1 MKRNFWI
8 IMMSL
13 LIILAGCSQNEQH
26 QTDKDSKDQST
37 TGKTPYHRIV
47 SLMPSN
53 TEILYELGLENR
65 IVGVSTVDDYPKNVK
80 KGKKQFD
87 AMNLNKEALL
97 KAKPDLIL
105 AHESQKSSSEKV
117 LDALKKEGVKVV
129 YVKDAQSLKE
139 TYETFKSIGK
149 LTHREKQAN
158 QLVNETKDNVDKVIQ
173 SIPKHQKQ
181 PKVFMEVSSQPDI
194 YTAGKHTFF
203 NDMLKQLDA
212 KNSFDDIDGWK
223 SVSKESIVKHNP
235 DILISTE
242 GKSQAEYEKI
252 IEKRGGFDKT
262 NAVKH
267 HRIETVNG
275 DEISRPGPRIDDGLK
290 ELRDA
295 IYQK

>member
-87 AMNLNKEALL
+87 AMSLNKEALL

>member
-1 MKRNFWI
+1 
-8 IMMSL
+8 MMSL

-181 PKVFMEVSSQPDI
+181 PKVFMEVSSQPEI

>member
-1 MKRNFWI
+1 MKRNFCII
-8 IMMSL
+8 IMTL
-13 LIILAGCSQNEQH
+13 LILLAGCSQSDQH
-26 QTDKDSKDQST
+26 QSDKDSKNQST
-37 TGKTPYHRIV
+37 SSKTPYHRIV

-53 TEILYELGLENR
+53 TEILYELGLGNR

-181 PKVFMEVSSQPDI
+181 PKVFMEVSSQPEI

-242 GKSQAEYEKI
+242 GKSQSEYEKI

-267 HRIETVNG
+267 HRIETING

-295 IYQK
+295 IYQR

>member
-1 MKRNFWI
+1 MKCNFCII
-8 IMMSL
+8 IMTL
-13 LIILAGCSQNEQH
+13 LIILAGCSQSDQH
-26 QTDKDSKDQST
+26 QSDKDSKNQST
-37 TGKTPYHRIV
+37 SSKTPYHRIV

-80 KGKKQFD
+80 KGEKQFD

-105 AHESQKSSSEKV
+105 AHESQQSSSEKV

-181 PKVFMEVSSQPDI
+181 PKVFMEVSSQPEI

-267 HRIETVNG
+267 HRIKTING

-295 IYQK
+295 IYQR

>member
-105 AHESQKSSSEKV
+105 AHESQQSSSEKV

-181 PKVFMEVSSQPDI
+181 PKVFMEVSSQPEI

-242 GKSQAEYEKI
+242 GKSQSEYEKI

-295 IYQK
+295 IYQR

>member
-1 MKRNFWI
+1 MKRNFWLLI
-8 IMMSL
+8 MSL
-13 LIILAGCSQNEQH
+13 VIILVGCSQNDQH
-26 QTDKDSKDQST
+26 QSDKDSKDQAN

-53 TEILYELGLENR
+53 TEILYELGLGNR

-105 AHESQKSSSEKV
+105 AHESQKSSSGKV

-158 QLVNETKDNVDKVIQ
+158 QLVKETKDNVDKVVQ
-173 SIPKHQKQ
+173 SIPKHQKS
-181 PKVFMEVSSQPDI
+181 PKVFMEVSSQPEI

-203 NDMLKQLDA
+203 DDMLKQLDA
-212 KNSFDDIDGWK
+212 KNSFEDIDGWK

-242 GKSQAEYEKI
+242 GKSQTEYEKI
-252 IEKRGGFDKT
+252 IGKRGGFDKT

-267 HRIETVNG
+267 HRIATVNG

-295 IYQK
+295 IYKK

>member
-105 AHESQKSSSEKV
+105 AHESQKSSSGKV

-267 HRIETVNG
+267 NRIETVNG

-290 ELRDA
+290 ELRNA

>member
-80 KGKKQFD
+80 KGEKQFD

-105 AHESQKSSSEKV
+105 AHESQQSSSEKV

-181 PKVFMEVSSQPDI
+181 PKVFMEVSSQPEI

-290 ELRDA
+290 ELRNA

>member
-87 AMNLNKEALL
+87 AMSLNKEALL

-290 ELRDA
+290 ELRNA

>member
-13 LIILAGCSQNEQH
+13 LIILAGCSQNDQP
-26 QTDKDSKDQST
+26 QSDKGSKNQST

-105 AHESQKSSSEKV
+105 AHESQKSSSGKV

-181 PKVFMEVSSQPDI
+181 PKVFMEVSSQPEI

-203 NDMLKQLDA
+203 NDMLKQLDT

>member
-181 PKVFMEVSSQPDI
+181 PKVFMEVSSQPEI

-267 HRIETVNG
+267 HRIKTING

-290 ELRDA
+290 ELRNA

>member
-80 KGKKQFD
+80 KGEKQFD

-105 AHESQKSSSEKV
+105 AHESQQSSSEKV

-181 PKVFMEVSSQPDI
+181 PKVFMEVSSQPEI

-242 GKSQAEYEKI
+242 GKSQSEYEKI

-295 IYQK
+295 IYQR

>member
-1 MKRNFWI
+1 MKRNFCII
-8 IMMSL
+8 IMTL
-13 LIILAGCSQNEQH
+13 LILLAGCSQSDQH
-26 QTDKDSKDQST
+26 QSDKDSKNQST
-37 TGKTPYHRIV
+37 SSKTPYHRIV

-53 TEILYELGLENR
+53 TEILYELGLGNR

-181 PKVFMEVSSQPDI
+181 PKVFMEVSSQPEI

-203 NDMLKQLDA
+203 NEMLKQLDA

-242 GKSQAEYEKI
+242 GKSQSEYEKI

-267 HRIETVNG
+267 HRIETING

-295 IYQK
+295 IYQR

>member
-13 LIILAGCSQNEQH
+13 LIILAGCSQNEQY
-26 QTDKDSKDQST
+26 QTDKDFKDQST
-37 TGKTPYHRIV
+37 TGKTPYHCIV

-87 AMNLNKEALL
+87 AMSLNKEALL

>member
-1 MKRNFWI
+1 MKLNFWLLI
-8 IMMSL
+8 MSL
-13 LIILAGCSQNEQH
+13 VIILAGCSQNDQH
-26 QTDKDSKDQST
+26 QSDKDSKDQAN

-53 TEILYELGLENR
+53 TEILYELGLGNR

-105 AHESQKSSSEKV
+105 AHESQKSSSGKV

-158 QLVNETKDNVDKVIQ
+158 QLVKETKDNVDKVVQ
-173 SIPKHQKQ
+173 SIPKHQKS
-181 PKVFMEVSSQPDI
+181 PKVFMEVSSQPEI

-203 NDMLKQLDA
+203 DDMLKQLDA
-212 KNSFDDIDGWK
+212 KNSFEDIDGWK

-242 GKSQAEYEKI
+242 GKSQTEYEKI
-252 IEKRGGFDKT
+252 IGKRGGFDKT

-267 HRIETVNG
+267 HRIATVNG

-295 IYQK
+295 IYKK

>member
-181 PKVFMEVSSQPDI
+181 PKVFMEVSSQPEI

-242 GKSQAEYEKI
+242 GKSQSEYEKI

-267 HRIETVNG
+267 HRIKTING

-295 IYQK
+295 IYQR

>member
-1 MKRNFWI
+1 MKRNFWLLI
-8 IMMSL
+8 MSL
-13 LIILAGCSQNEQH
+13 VIILAGCSQNDQH
-26 QTDKDSKDQST
+26 QSDKDSKDQAN

-53 TEILYELGLENR
+53 TEILYELGNR

-105 AHESQKSSSEKV
+105 AHESQKSSSGKV

-158 QLVNETKDNVDKVIQ
+158 QLVKETKDNVDKVVQ
-173 SIPKHQKQ
+173 SIPKHQKS
-181 PKVFMEVSSQPDI
+181 PKVFMEVSSQPEI

-203 NDMLKQLDA
+203 DDMLKQLDA
-212 KNSFDDIDGWK
+212 KNSFEDIDGWK

-242 GKSQAEYEKI
+242 GKSQTEYEKI
-252 IEKRGGFDKT
+252 IGKRGGFDKT

-267 HRIETVNG
+267 HRIATVNG

-295 IYQK
+295 IYKK

>member
-13 LIILAGCSQNEQH
+13 LIILAGCSQSDQH
-26 QTDKDSKDQST
+26 QSDKDSKNQST
-37 TGKTPYHRIV
+37 SSKTPYHRIV

-53 TEILYELGLENR
+53 TEILYELGLGNR

-181 PKVFMEVSSQPDI
+181 PKVFMEVSSQPEI

-295 IYQK
+295 IYQR

>member
-181 PKVFMEVSSQPDI
+181 PKVFMEVSSQPEI

>member
-1 MKRNFWI
+1 MKRNFWLLI
-8 IMMSL
+8 MSL
-13 LIILAGCSQNEQH
+13 VIILAGCSQNDQH
-26 QTDKDSKDQST
+26 QSDKDSKDQAN

-53 TEILYELGLENR
+53 TEILYELGLGNR

-105 AHESQKSSSEKV
+105 AHESQKSSSGKV

-158 QLVNETKDNVDKVIQ
+158 QLVKETKDNVDKVVQ
-173 SIPKHQKQ
+173 SIPKHHKQ
-181 PKVFMEVSSQPDI
+181 PKVFMEVSSQPEI

-203 NDMLKQLDA
+203 DDMLKQLDA
-212 KNSFDDIDGWK
+212 KNSFEDIDGWK

-242 GKSQAEYEKI
+242 GKSQTEYEKI
-252 IEKRGGFDKT
+252 IGKRGGFDKT

-267 HRIETVNG
+267 HRIATVNG

-295 IYQK
+295 IYKK

>member
-26 QTDKDSKDQST
+26 QTDKDFKDQST

-80 KGKKQFD
+80 KGEKQFD

-105 AHESQKSSSEKV
+105 AHESQQSSSEKV

-181 PKVFMEVSSQPDI
+181 PKVFMEVSSQPEI

-290 ELRDA
+290 ELRNA

>member
-1 MKRNFWI
+1 MKRNFWLI
-8 IMMSL
+8 IISL
-13 LIILAGCSQNEQH
+13 VIILAGCSQNDQH
-26 QTDKDSKDQST
+26 QSDKGSKNQSN

-53 TEILYELGLENR
+53 TEILYELELGNR
-65 IVGVSTVDDYPKNVK
+65 IVGVSTVDDYPKSVK

-105 AHESQKSSSEKV
+105 AHESQKSSSGKV

-158 QLVNETKDNVDKVIQ
+158 QLVKETKDNVDKVVQ
-173 SIPKHQKQ
+173 SIPKHHKQ
-181 PKVFMEVSSQPDI
+181 PKVFMEVSSQPEI

-203 NDMLKQLDA
+203 DDMLKQLDA
-212 KNSFDDIDGWK
+212 KNSFEDIDGWK

-252 IEKRGGFDKT
+252 IAKRGGFDKT

-267 HRIETVNG
+267 HRITTVNG

-295 IYQK
+295 IYKK